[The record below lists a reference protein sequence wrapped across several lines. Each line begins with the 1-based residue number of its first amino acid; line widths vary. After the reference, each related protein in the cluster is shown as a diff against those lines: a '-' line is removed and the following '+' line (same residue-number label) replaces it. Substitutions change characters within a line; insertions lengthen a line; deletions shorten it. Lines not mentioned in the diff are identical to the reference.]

1 MLYEWGMVRN
11 SFLVIVALLAAG
23 CASQRLAGADLD
35 RVARPAFIS
44 RIELEAGP
52 RSLVF
57 QEDGAYKDKLKKLEP
72 KEADRR
78 LQAKLTA
85 AVTRFEVS
93 ERLRVNTFRQLPPE
107 RPWVNT
113 LDPARVATML
123 ESFLVEEVPANAP
136 DYDLLSRLGADTV
149 VEFVIQDYGMRS
161 DDGRAGAYIRGYAR
175 MFKINGRAEIWRQPF
190 QLDRVTEGSEH
201 LDPFKV
207 GKEPTLF
214 RQQLTEML
222 DVLAEQFAQNLTPKD
237 RKPGG
242 ALPGGAELEES
253 DSVNGAGRERS
264 APAKP
269 AGPELPPG
277 ELPDPDP

>member
-1 MLYEWGMVRN
+1 MERRP
-11 SFLVIVALLAAG
+11 FLAFLALLTVG

-44 RIELEAGP
+44 RIELDAGP

-57 QEDGAYKDKLKKLEP
+57 REDGAYKGKLKKLEP

-78 LQAKLTA
+78 LQAKLAA

-93 ERLRVNTFRQLPPE
+93 ERLRVNTFRQLPRE
-107 RPWVNT
+107 RPWVDT
-113 LDPARVATML
+113 LDPARVATLL

-136 DYDLLSRLGADTV
+136 DYDLLTRLGADTV

-161 DDGRAGAYIRGYAR
+161 DDGRAGAYMRGYAR
-175 MFKINGRAEIWRQPF
+175 MFKINGREEIWRRPF
-190 QLDRVTEGSEH
+190 QVDRVSEGAEH

-207 GKEPTLF
+207 GKDPSLF
-214 RQQLTEML
+214 RQELTAML
-222 DVLAEQFAQNLTPKD
+222 DVIAGQFAQELSPPD
-237 RKPGG
+237 RKGSAP
-242 ALPGGAELEES
+242 LPEGSELS
-253 DSVNGAGRERS
+253 GPDGVNSPGREL
-264 APAKP
+264 PTPPKP
-269 AGPELPPG
+269 AEPELPPG

>member
-1 MLYEWGMVRN
+1 MVRN
-11 SFLVIVALLAAG
+11 LFLGFLALLVAG

-44 RIELEAGP
+44 RIELDAGP

-57 QEDGAYKDKLKKLEP
+57 REDGAYKDKLKKLEP

-113 LDPARVATML
+113 LDPARVATIL

-161 DDGRAGAYIRGYAR
+161 DGGRAGAYIRGYAR
-175 MFKINGRAEIWRQPF
+175 MFKLNGRAEIWRHPF
-190 QLDRVTEGSEH
+190 QMDRVSEGGEH

-214 RQQLTEML
+214 RQQITELL
-222 DVLAEQFAQNLTPKD
+222 DVLAERFAQDLTPKD
-237 RKPGG
+237 RKAG
-242 ALPGGAELEES
+242 APLPEGAEQGAS
-253 DSVNGAGRERS
+253 DSVNRTGREQP
-264 APAKP
+264 APVKP
-269 AGPELPPG
+269 VGPDLPPG

>member
-1 MLYEWGMVRN
+1 MGRI
-11 SFLVIVALLAAG
+11 SFLGFLALLTVG

-35 RVARPAFIS
+35 RVTRPAFIS
-44 RIELEAGP
+44 RIEIEAGP

-57 QEDGAYKDKLKKLEP
+57 REDSAYKDKLKKLEP

-93 ERLRVNTFRQLPPE
+93 ERLRVNTFRQLPQE

-113 LDPARVATML
+113 VDPARVATML
-123 ESFLVEEVPANAP
+123 ESFLVQEVPANAP
-136 DYDLLSRLGADTV
+136 DYDLLSRLGADSV

-161 DDGRAGAYIRGYAR
+161 DHGRAGAFMKGYAR
-175 MFKINGRAEIWRQPF
+175 MFKLNGRTEIWRRPF
-190 QLDRVTEGSEH
+190 ELDRVSEGSEH

-207 GKEPTLF
+207 GKDPALF
-214 RQQLTEML
+214 RQELTAML
-222 DVLAEQFAQNLTPKD
+222 DVLSGQFAEELSPKD
-237 RKPGG
+237 RKGSVQPEGVEG
-242 ALPGGAELEES
+242 SGP
-253 DSVNGAGRERS
+253 DSVNRVGREVQE
-264 APAKP
+264 PAKP
-269 AGPELPPG
+269 AEPPLPPG

>member
-1 MLYEWGMVRN
+1 MGRI
-11 SFLVIVALLAAG
+11 SFLVWVVLLTGG

-35 RVARPAFIS
+35 RVTRPAFIS

-52 RSLVF
+52 HSLVF
-57 QEDGAYKDKLKKLEP
+57 REDSAYKDKLKKLEP

-93 ERLRVNTFRQLPPE
+93 ERLRVNTFRQLPAE
-107 RPWVNT
+107 RPWVDT

-136 DYDLLSRLGADTV
+136 DYDLLTRLGADSV

-161 DDGRAGAYIRGYAR
+161 DKGRAGAYMRGYAR
-175 MFKINGRAEIWRQPF
+175 MFKINGRTELWRRPF
-190 QLDRVTEGSEH
+190 QVDRVAEGGEH

-207 GKEPTLF
+207 GKDPSLF
-214 RQQLTEML
+214 RQELTAML
-222 DVLAEQFAQNLTPKD
+222 DVVAAQFAEELRPPD
-237 RKPGG
+237 RKPGAPPPEG
-242 ALPGGAELEES
+242 
-253 DSVNGAGRERS
+253 DNVHTTGRELP
-264 APAKP
+264 APPKP
-269 AGPELPPG
+269 AEPELGPG

>member
-1 MLYEWGMVRN
+1 MGRI
-11 SFLVIVALLAAG
+11 SFLVLLALLTGG

-35 RVARPAFIS
+35 RVSRPAFIS

-52 RSLVF
+52 HSLVF
-57 QEDGAYKDKLKKLEP
+57 REDGVYKDKLKKLEP

-93 ERLRVNTFRQLPPE
+93 ERLRVNTFRQLPEE
-107 RPWVNT
+107 RPWVHT

-136 DYDLLSRLGADTV
+136 DYDLLTRLGADTV

-161 DDGRAGAYIRGYAR
+161 VKGRAGAYMRGYAR
-175 MFKINGRAEIWRQPF
+175 MFKINGRAELWRRPF
-190 QLDRVTEGSEH
+190 QVDRVTEGAEH

-207 GKEPTLF
+207 GKDPSLF
-214 RQQLTEML
+214 RQELTGML
-222 DVLAEQFAQNLTPKD
+222 DVIAAQFAEELRPPD
-237 RKPGG
+237 RKPS
-242 ALPGGAELEES
+242 APLPGGAEQSGS
-253 DSVNGAGRERS
+253 DSIHTTGRELP
-264 APAKP
+264 APPKP
-269 AGPELPPG
+269 AEPELAPG

>member
-1 MLYEWGMVRN
+1 MVRP
-11 SFLVIVALLAAG
+11 SLLGLLVLVLAG
-23 CASQRLAGADLD
+23 CASQRLAGSDLD

-44 RIELEAGP
+44 RIELDAGP
-52 RSLVF
+52 QSLVF
-57 QEDGAYKDKLKKLEP
+57 REDRAYRAKLKKLEP

-78 LQAKLTA
+78 LQAKLVA

-93 ERLRVNTFRQLPPE
+93 ERLRVNTFRQLPQE

-113 LDPARVATML
+113 VDPARVATVL

-136 DYDLLSRLGADTV
+136 DYDLLAPMGVDSI

-161 DDGRAGAYIRGYAR
+161 QDGRAGAYMKGYAR
-175 MFKINGRAEIWRQPF
+175 MFRLADREEVWRKPF
-190 QLDRVTEGSEH
+190 RVDQLEAGAEH

-207 GKEPTLF
+207 GKDPGLF

-222 DVLAEQFAQNLTPKD
+222 DVIAAQLAQELQPAD
-237 RKPGG
+237 RKDSV
-242 ALPGGAELEES
+242 ALPEGAEPTPPAAS
-253 DSVNGAGRERS
+253 PGREVP
-264 APAKP
+264 APPVAP
-269 AGPELPPG
+269 PEPELKPG

>member
-1 MLYEWGMVRN
+1 MVRS
-11 SFLVIVALLAAG
+11 SFLVFLALLTAG

-44 RIELEAGP
+44 RIEIDAGP

-57 QEDGAYKDKLKKLEP
+57 QEDRAYKAKLQKLEP

-93 ERLRVNTFRQLPPE
+93 ERLRVNTFRQLPEE

-113 LDPARVATML
+113 VEPARVATIL

-136 DYDLLSRLGADTV
+136 DYDLLTRLGADSV

-161 DDGRAGAYIRGYAR
+161 DDGRAGAYIKGYAR
-175 MFKINGRAEIWRQPF
+175 MFKINGRAEIWRHPF
-190 QLDRVTEGSEH
+190 QLDRVEEGTEH

-207 GKEPTLF
+207 GKEPGLY
-214 RQQLTEML
+214 RQQLTELL
-222 DVLAEQFAQNLTPKD
+222 DVLAERFAKDLTPKD

-242 ALPGGAELEES
+242 ALPEGAEQGES
-253 DSVNGAGRERS
+253 DSVNGAGREQP

-269 AGPELPPG
+269 DDTGLPPG

>member
-1 MLYEWGMVRN
+1 MVRN
-11 SFLVIVALLAAG
+11 SFLVFLALLTAG

-57 QEDGAYKDKLKKLEP
+57 QKDGAYKDKLKKLEP

-136 DYDLLSRLGADTV
+136 DYDLLAPLGADTV

-161 DDGRAGAYIRGYAR
+161 EKERAGPYIQGYAR
-175 MFKINGRAEIWRQPF
+175 MFKINGRAELWRQPF
-190 QLDRVTEGSEH
+190 QMDRVTEGSEH

-214 RQQLTEML
+214 RQQITEML
-222 DVLAEQFAQNLTPKD
+222 DVLAGQFAQELSPKD
-237 RKPGG
+237 RKGG
-242 ALPGGAELEES
+242 APLVEGDGP
-253 DSVNGAGRERS
+253 DSVHTTGRE
-264 APAKP
+264 PPPPTKP
-269 AGPELPPG
+269 PEPELAPG

>member
-1 MLYEWGMVRN
+1 MGRN
-11 SFLVIVALLAAG
+11 SFLVFLALLAAG
-23 CASQRLAGADLD
+23 CASQRLVGADLD

-44 RIELEAGP
+44 RIEIDAGP

-57 QEDGAYKDKLKKLEP
+57 REDRAYKEKLKKLEP

-93 ERLRVNTFRQLPPE
+93 ERLRVNTFRHLPQE

-113 LDPARVATML
+113 LDPARVATVL

-136 DYDLLSRLGADTV
+136 DYDLLTPLGADTV

-161 DDGRAGAYIRGYAR
+161 KDGRAGPYIRGYAR
-175 MFKINGRAEIWRQPF
+175 MFKLNGRSEIWRHPF
-190 QLDRVTEGSEH
+190 EVDRVSEGAEH

-207 GKEPTLF
+207 GKDPSLF
-214 RQQLTEML
+214 RQQITEML
-222 DVLAEQFAQNLTPKD
+222 DVLAERFAQDLTPKD
-237 RKPGG
+237 RKGG
-242 ALPGGAELEES
+242 APLPEAIES
-253 DSVNGAGRERS
+253 DSVNRAGRETP
-264 APAKP
+264 APARP
-269 AGPELPPG
+269 AQPELAPG
-277 ELPDPDP
+277 ELPDPEP

>member
-1 MLYEWGMVRN
+1 MRRN
-11 SFLVIVALLAAG
+11 SFLVVLALLAAG

-44 RIELEAGP
+44 RIELDAGP

-57 QEDGAYKDKLKKLEP
+57 REDGAYKDKLKKLEP

-93 ERLRVNTFRQLPPE
+93 ERLRVNTFRQLPQE

-113 LDPARVATML
+113 LDPARVATVL

-136 DYDLLSRLGADTV
+136 DYDLLVPLGVDTV

-161 DDGRAGAYIRGYAR
+161 EDGRAGPYIRGYAR
-175 MFKINGRAEIWRQPF
+175 MFKLKGRAEIWRHPF
-190 QLDRVTEGSEH
+190 RVDRVSEDSEH

-207 GKEPTLF
+207 GKDPSLF
-214 RQQLTEML
+214 RQQMTEML
-222 DVLAEQFAQNLTPKD
+222 DVLAEQFAQSLTPKD
-237 RKPGG
+237 RKSG
-242 ALPGGAELEES
+242 APLPEGSEMFES
-253 DSVNGAGRERS
+253 DSLNRTGRE
-264 APAKP
+264 APAP
-269 AGPELPPG
+269 AQPELSPG

>member
-1 MLYEWGMVRN
+1 MVRN
-11 SFLVIVALLAAG
+11 SFLVLLVLLTAG

-44 RIELEAGP
+44 RIELDAGP

-57 QEDGAYKDKLKKLEP
+57 REDGAYKDKLKKLEP

-113 LDPARVATML
+113 LDPARVATIL

-161 DDGRAGAYIRGYAR
+161 DEGRAGAYIRGYAR
-175 MFKINGRAEIWRQPF
+175 MFKLNGRTELWRHPF
-190 QLDRVTEGSEH
+190 QVDRVAEGAEH

-207 GKEPTLF
+207 GKEPALF
-214 RQQLTEML
+214 RQQITELL
-222 DVLAEQFAQNLTPKD
+222 DVLAERFAQDLTPKD

-242 ALPGGAELEES
+242 ALPDGALMEES
-253 DSVNGAGRERS
+253 DSVNRAGRERP
-264 APAKP
+264 APPRP
-269 AGPELPPG
+269 ADPELAPG